1 MWQAACAVAVAQSS
15 RKRHGSSRSAAIALK
30 PCTAVVTEVLLGAVF
45 VSEMWIAG
53 DQSAPRGLSNV
64 PWVRRGRG
72 SQREARA
79 AAWEAVCEK

>member
-1 MWQAACAVAVAQSS
+1 MCCHRAQAVHRC
-15 RKRHGSSRSAAIALK
+15 RAL
-30 PCTAVVTEVLLGAVF
+30 VTEVLLGAVF

-53 DQSAPRGLSNV
+53 DLSAPRGLSNV

>member
-1 MWQAACAVAVAQSS
+1 MD
-15 RKRHGSSRSAAIALK
+15 
-30 PCTAVVTEVLLGAVF
+30 AVF

-53 DQSAPRGLSNV
+53 DLSAPRGLSYV

-79 AAWEAVCEK
+79 AAWEAVCEKGRILTEPGVQQAFYVDPVVLVDGLVNQAKW

>member
-1 MWQAACAVAVAQSS
+1 MCCHRAQAVHRCSDRGAVD
-15 RKRHGSSRSAAIALK
+15 
-30 PCTAVVTEVLLGAVF
+30 AVF

>member
-1 MWQAACAVAVAQSS
+1 MWQAACAVAVAQST
-15 RKRHGSSRSAAIALK
+15 RKRHRSPRCAAIALK

-53 DQSAPRGLSNV
+53 DLSATHGLCNV

>member
-15 RKRHGSSRSAAIALK
+15 RKWHGSSRSAAIALK
-30 PCTAVVTEVLLGAVF
+30 PCTAVVTEVLWTLRF